1 MRRAMSCVYCEPK
14 SRTRTVCSP
23 VVTLQEVPQL
33 LPRFE
38 ADGVAR
44 RDLHF
49 LAGFR
54 IAADALLAL
63 LDLEGGEAAQLD
75 ALPAGQGV
83 AEAFDHR
90 VHRLRRLD
98 ARNLRHLGHL
108 VDDIGFNHAAI

>member
-1 MRRAMSCVYCEPK
+1 MSCVYCEPK
-14 SRTRTVCSP
+14 SRTRTVWLP
-23 VVTLQEVPQL
+23 IVTLEKVPQL
-33 LPRFE
+33 LARFE
-38 ADGVAR
+38 ADGVAG

-49 LAGFR
+49 HAGLW

-63 LDLEGGEAAQLD
+63 LDLEDAEAAQLD
-75 ALPAGQGV
+75 ALPACESV

-108 VDDIGFNHAAI
+108 VDDI